1 MFQYLAKAEKHNIK
15 LLKTLKMILE
25 LLLGI
30 PWQSSGWDL
39 VFSAEGP
46 GLILGQGNNIP
57 QTFQRSQKKKKQT
70 SLFHIKRKEILIN
83 NLQGK
88 FLPCNITIDIITLYK

>member
-1 MFQYLAKAEKHNIK
+1 
-15 LLKTLKMILE
+15 MILE

-46 GLILGQGNNIP
+46 GLILGQGNKIP
-57 QTFQRSQKKKKQT
+57 QTFQRSQKKKKADC
-70 SLFHIKRKEILIN
+70 SL
-83 NLQGK
+83 
-88 FLPCNITIDIITLYK
+88 PYKKKGNSY

>member
-1 MFQYLAKAEKHNIK
+1 
-15 LLKTLKMILE
+15 MILE

-39 VFSAEGP
+39 VFSAKGP
-46 GLILGQGNNIP
+46 GLILGQGNKIP
-57 QTFQRSQKKKKQT
+57 QTFQCSQKKKQT
-70 SLFHIKRKEILIN
+70 APFHRKIKEILVN

-88 FLPCNITIDIITLYK
+88 FLPWNITIDIITLYNK

>member
-1 MFQYLAKAEKHNIK
+1 
-15 LLKTLKMILE
+15 MILE

-39 VFSAEGP
+39 VFSAKGP
-46 GLILGQGNNIP
+46 GLILGQGNKIP
-57 QTFQRSQKKKKQT
+57 QTFQCSQKKKQT
-70 SLFHIKRKEILIN
+70 APFHRKIKEILVN

-88 FLPCNITIDIITLYK
+88 FLP